1 MLRVFKGKTVR
12 STRGFAVAGDEN
24 AVFLKM
30 DGIAGAD
37 GKAPKA
43 VGSKSCDEAD
53 WGQGLMVCL

>member
-53 WGQGLMVCL
+53 WGQG